1 MEEAKGR
8 LKSIYGLQVYVAA
21 RSQGSEQNFVFNGLS
36 PATHRRRSRLC
47 RKCTLG
53 QSQVSATPPAYSM
66 GVLEEVRGSS
76 WQEVPAGQL
85 WTQMGK
91 QPSWPDSGS

>member
-1 MEEAKGR
+1 
-8 LKSIYGLQVYVAA
+8 
-21 RSQGSEQNFVFNGLS
+21 
-36 PATHRRRSRLC
+36 
-47 RKCTLG
+47 
-53 QSQVSATPPAYSM
+53 M

-91 QPSWPDSGS
+91 QPSWPDSGD